1 MGYRLGID
9 SGGTFTD
16 VVLFDEKTG
25 NLKITKTPSTPSDP
39 SVGVYNGIVKII
51 EQEGLT
57 PEEIS
62 ALVHGTTVATNALLE
77 YKGVET
83 ALLTTKG
90 FKDVLSIVRQDRPML
105 YDYFITRP
113 APLVPRSK
121 RFEINERTL
130 FNGEVK
136 TPLDDAEVLKA
147 IDTLKDR
154 GITAVAVC
162 LLHSYAN
169 PGHELRVKELFT
181 EHYPQATVSLS
192 SEILPEI
199 REYERMSTTVINSYV
214 MPIIEGYLAV
224 LEGRMK
230 DAGLSVEL
238 NVMQSNGG
246 VMPAR
251 SAGKKS
257 VATILSG
264 PAGGVLGS
272 QWLVSLAGIKD
283 VITLDIGGTSSDICL
298 ISQGSFLSTTESE
311 IGGHAIKVPMID
323 INTIGAGGGSI
334 AWIDQGGSLRVGPQ
348 SAGADPGPACYGK
361 GGTKPTVTDANLV
374 LGRLNPDFYVGGE
387 MSLDTARAEKAVR
400 EHVADPLGMTLQQAA
415 EGILQVVNANMI
427 RGIRRVSV
435 ERGYDPRQFSL
446 MAFGGGGPL
455 HATQLAAELNIPKV
469 VVPLTPGV
477 NSAVGI
483 IIADFRYDYSKTFLC
498 HSSKTEPSELESAFV
513 ELEERA
519 ISEMMSDHLGPEK
532 VVFKRSADM
541 RYLGQGYEMEIPL
554 PSGRITQEGLAE
566 LSQSF
571 HKHHFKAYGY
581 SQPDEETELV
591 YLRLSAVGQIPKP
604 EFAKYPLAGL
614 DPSKAHK
621 GMRKVHLN
629 GTDIEAALYDRG
641 LLKAGNKVT
650 GPAVIEQF
658 DSTTLLDRNQTAY
671 VDEYLNLIVTI
682 AGEQD
687 K

>member
-1 MGYRLGID
+1 
-9 SGGTFTD
+9 
-16 VVLFDEKTG
+16 
-25 NLKITKTPSTPSDP
+25 
-39 SVGVYNGIVKII
+39 
-51 EQEGLT
+51 
-57 PEEIS
+57 
-62 ALVHGTTVATNALLE
+62 
-77 YKGVET
+77 
-83 ALLTTKG
+83 
-90 FKDVLSIVRQDRPML
+90 
-105 YDYFITRP
+105 
-113 APLVPRSK
+113 
-121 RFEINERTL
+121 
-130 FNGEVK
+130 
-136 TPLDDAEVLKA
+136 VLKV
-147 IDTLKDR
+147 IDTLKGL

-169 PGHELRVKELFT
+169 PDHEIRLKELFA

-192 SEILPEI
+192 CEILPEI

-230 DAGLSVEL
+230 DTGLSVDL

-272 QWLVSLAGIKD
+272 QWLVSLAGIED

-387 MSLDTARAEKAVR
+387 MSLDSVKAEKAVR

-455 HATQLAAELNIPKV
+455 HATQLASELNIPKV

-483 IIADFRYDYSKTFLC
+483 IIADFRYDYSKTFLR
-498 HSSKTEPSELESAFV
+498 HSGETEPGELESAFK
-513 ELEERA
+513 ELEEQA

-532 VVFKRSADM
+532 VVFQRSVDM

-554 PSGRITQEGLAE
+554 SRGIIKHKGLAE
-566 LSQSF
+566 ISQSF
-571 HKHHFKAYGY
+571 HQHHFKAYGY
-581 SQPDEETELV
+581 SQPEEETELV

-604 EFAKYPLAGL
+604 EFAKYPLAGP
-614 DPSKAHK
+614 DPSNAHK
-621 GMRKVHLN
+621 GMREVHLN
-629 GTDIEAALYDRG
+629 GKDIEAALYDRS
-641 LLKAGNKVT
+641 LLSTGNQVN

-682 AGEQD
+682 AGEQN